1 VIRMSWR
8 VLVGMLVLLGVW
20 SLGAFAQEIEE
31 KPVTEQL
38 LDLLRQRGQIT
49 EEEYKALK
57 EKARREQA
65 ATPLVGI
72 ERGRPFFRSPDGNF
86 RIELGGRIQVDYHA
100 AEGEARTLSGA
111 KLGNQ
116 LLVR

>member
-1 VIRMSWR
+1 MSWR

-20 SLGAFAQEIEE
+20 SLGASAQETKE

-38 LDLLRQRGQIT
+38 LDLLLQRGQIT
-49 EEEYKALK
+49 EEQYKVLK
-57 EKARREQA
+57 EKARQEQA

-72 ERGRPFFRSPDGNF
+72 ERGRPFFQSPEGNF
-86 RIELGGRIQVDYHA
+86 RIELGGRIQVDIDA
-100 AEGEARTLSGA
+100 AEGDARTLTGA

-116 LLVR
+116 SLIR